1 MGSSELDVLQVRVF
15 AVGNVLVAD
24 YLDLQGT
31 VISLLFGGGRGH
43 GLFRRRRRIRI
54 GVGYDKS

>member
-43 GLFRRRRRIRI
+43 GFFRRRRRI
-54 GVGYDKS
+54 VGI